1 MLPPF
6 ISIALPEAPDPA
18 AQVRRALEGEPV
30 DLDADLAADVAICW
44 GGPRLAATVR
54 DVRQRR
60 GARFVI
66 TVLDATDATSLR
78 RALEAGSDG
87 VIAVEELAAALPV
100 AIHAVMVGLTV
111 IPRQARHQLAPPA
124 LSHRERQVLAFV
136 VEGCTNAEI
145 GARLFLA
152 ESTVKSHLSGAFAK
166 LGVRS
171 RRDAVALVL
180 DPSAGLTATVLGS
193 EATNRPAGPGERRR
207 FSRVNAASASSLI

>member
-6 ISIALPEAPDPA
+6 ISIALPEAPGPA
-18 AQVRRALEGEPV
+18 ARIREALAGEPV
-30 DLDADLAADVAICW
+30 DLDGDGSADVALCW

-54 DVRQRR
+54 GARER
-60 GARFVI
+60 GARHVI
-66 TVLDATDATSLR
+66 TILEATDATSLR

-87 VIAVEELAAALPV
+87 VIAATDLASTLPV
-100 AIHAVMVGLTV
+100 AMQGVMVGLTV
-111 IPRQARHQLAPPA
+111 IPRNARHPLAPPA

-180 DPSAGLTATVLGS
+180 DPAAGLTTTVLGS
-193 EATNRPAGPGERRR
+193 EVANRPAAPGERRR
-207 FSRVNAASASSLI
+207 FSRVDSSASSLL

>member
-6 ISIALPEAPDPA
+6 ISIALPEEPGSA
-18 AQVRRALEGEPV
+18 ARVRAALQGEPV
-30 DLDADLAADVAICW
+30 DFDVDLSPDVAVCW
-44 GGPRLAATVR
+44 GGPRLAALVR
-54 DVRQRR
+54 DLRHRR
-60 GARFVI
+60 GARHVI
-66 TVLDATDATSLR
+66 TVLEATDATSLR
-78 RALEAGSDG
+78 RALEAGADG
-87 VIAVEELAAALPV
+87 VIAADDLETALPV
-100 AIHAVMVGLTV
+100 AIQSVMVGLTV

-124 LSHRERQVLAFV
+124 LSHRERQVLAHV

-193 EATNRPAGPGERRR
+193 EETNRPASPGERRR
-207 FSRVNAASASSLI
+207 FSRVDVASSLY